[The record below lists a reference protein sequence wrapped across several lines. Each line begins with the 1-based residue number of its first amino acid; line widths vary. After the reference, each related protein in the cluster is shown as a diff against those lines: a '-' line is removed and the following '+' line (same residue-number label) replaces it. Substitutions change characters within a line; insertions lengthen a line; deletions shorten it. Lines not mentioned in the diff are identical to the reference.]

1 MAQEFKIYIDRLRNE
16 SEERIH
22 ETFEPLFLQTPGEEL
37 EFKDP
42 VFLKGQVYLA
52 DDHLIIDCAVKTL
65 GYFPCSI
72 CNEPTRM
79 PIDIPQLH
87 LTIPLEE
94 IKGVSLDLLQH
105 VREEILLNTP
115 QFIECREGHCPE
127 RESLK
132 KFIKTD
138 PAASQPKEDS
148 YFPFADL

>member
-1 MAQEFKIYIDRLRNE
+1 MAQEFKIYIDRLRNDT
-16 SEERIH
+16 EEKIN
-22 ETFEPLFLQTPGEEL
+22 ETFDSLFLQNPGEEL

-52 DDHLIIDCAVKTL
+52 DDHLIVDCSVHTL

-72 CNEPTRM
+72 CNEPT
-79 PIDIPQLH
+79 PISIDIPEFH

-94 IKGVSLDLLQH
+94 IPGVTLDLLQH

-115 QFIECREGHCPE
+115 RFVECKEGNCPE
-127 RESLK
+127 RATIK
-132 KFIKTD
+132 KFIKKDFPSST
-138 PAASQPKEDS
+138 PREDS